1 MRYQQES
8 TTNRIGLCWICL
20 TALLICN
27 SLAFAASAEP
37 HEWITLFD
45 GTSLRGW
52 EGNQDW
58 FRVEAGAIVAGSM
71 ERSIPRN
78 EFLCTTSQFRNFELH
93 LKVKLKGAREKANAG
108 IQIRSR
114 RIPDHREMIGYQADM
129 GQHYW
134 GALYDESRRR
144 KILAQPDPEQ
154 LAEHLKPG
162 DWNDYVMRCRGKRI
176 QLWINGF
183 QTVDYREE
191 DESIEQTGIIGLQ
204 VHSGPPTEAWYRD
217 IKLRPLSRVR
227 FRSHTI
233 NSNSRFE
240 AAGLLD
246 VNRDGKTDIF
256 CGGFWYEG
264 PAWEKHFVRDVP
276 EQSEY
281 YYDFANLPY
290 DVDGDGWT
298 DIINAAWHNKT
309 LFWLKNPG
317 LSDQAFQV
325 IDIDKP
331 GNMETALLHDINGDG
346 IQDILPAA
354 NNTPCWYEA
363 AVTGGKTQWTK
374 HELPASMKGHGMGAG
389 DIDGD
394 GRCDIVAPRGWL
406 QQPAAGAWTWHA
418 DFNLG
423 STSVP
428 ILTFDID
435 ADGDTDI
442 LWGMGHGY
450 GLYWLEQTQDGQA
463 KRTWT
468 QHTIDDAWSQPHF
481 PVLADLDNDGRQ
493 DLVIGKRYRAH
504 NGKDPG
510 SEDPKCIY
518 WYRYDPPSKNWDKQ
532 VVHEGGDIA
541 FGISTAIEDIDQDGD
556 LDIVAPG
563 KSGLYLLENL
573 LH

>member
-1 MRYQQES
+1 M
-8 TTNRIGLCWICL
+8 
-20 TALLICN
+20 
-27 SLAFAASAEP
+27 
-37 HEWITLFD
+37 
-45 GTSLRGW
+45 
-52 EGNQDW
+52 DW
-58 FRVEAGAIVAGSM
+58 FRMEDGALVAGSM
-71 ERSIPRN
+71 ERTIPRN
-78 EFLCTTSQFRNFELH
+78 EFICTTSQYRDFELR
-93 LKVKLKGAREKANAG
+93 LQVRLKGDPAKANAG

-114 RIPDHREMIGYQADM
+114 RIPDHHEMIGYQADM

-144 KILAQPDPEQ
+144 KVLAQPEPAQ
-154 LAEHLKPG
+154 LTRILKPG
-162 DWNDYVMRCRGKRI
+162 DWNDYVIRCQGQRI

-183 QTVDYREE
+183 QTVDYTEP
-191 DESIEQTGIIGLQ
+191 DSHIEQTGIIGLQ
-204 VHSGPPTEAWYRD
+204 VHSGPPTEAWYRN
-217 IKLRPLSRVR
+217 ITLRPLSPVR
-227 FRSHTI
+227 FRKHTI
-233 NSNSRFE
+233 NGDSRFE

-246 VNRDGKTDIF
+246 VNRDKKTDIF
-256 CGGFWYEG
+256 CGGFWYEAPG
-264 PAWEKHFVRDVP
+264 WDKHFVREVP

-290 DVDGDGWT
+290 DVDGDGWM

-309 LFWLKNPG
+309 LFWIKNPG
-317 LSDQAFQV
+317 RSGQTFQV

-331 GNMETALLHDINGDG
+331 GNMETAMLHDINGDG
-346 IQDILPAA
+346 HVDILPAA
-354 NNTPCWYEA
+354 NNAPCWYEA
-363 AVTGGKTQWTK
+363 AVTNGKTQWTK
-374 HELPASMKGHGMGAG
+374 HELPTAMKGHGMGAG

-406 QQPAAGAWTWHA
+406 QQPASGPWTWHA
-418 DFNLG
+418 EFELG

-428 ILTFDID
+428 ILAFDVD
-435 ADGDTDI
+435 GDGDTDI

-450 GLYWLEQTQDGQA
+450 GLYWLEQTQDGQS

-468 QHTIDDAWSQPHF
+468 RHTIDDAWSQPHF
-481 PVLADLDNDGRQ
+481 PILADLDNDGRQ

-518 WYRYDPPSKNWDKQ
+518 WYRYDPPSKQWDKH
-532 VVHEGGDIA
+532 VVHEGGQVA
-541 FGISTAIEDIDQDGD
+541 FGISTAIEDMDHDGD

>member
-20 TALLICN
+20 TALLICS
-27 SLAFAASAEP
+27 SLGFAASAEP

-144 KILAQPDPEQ
+144 KVLAQPDPEQ

-354 NNTPCWYEA
+354 NNAPCWYEA
-363 AVTGGKTQWTK
+363 AVTGGRTQWTK
-374 HELPASMKGHGMGAG
+374 HELPATMKGHGMGAG

-406 QQPAAGAWTWHA
+406 QQPASGAWTWHA

-428 ILTFDID
+428 ILVFDID